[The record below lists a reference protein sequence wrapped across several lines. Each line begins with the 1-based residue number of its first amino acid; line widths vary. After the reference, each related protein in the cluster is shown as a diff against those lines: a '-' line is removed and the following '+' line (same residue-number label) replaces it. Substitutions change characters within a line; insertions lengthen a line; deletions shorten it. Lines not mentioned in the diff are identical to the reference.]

1 LTSRRKRSLS
11 YPTKAARRYPFPKAR
26 YRVSNWRE
34 YDQALQDRGS
44 LTVWFTPEAVA
55 AWQAPPTGR
64 RGRSPLY
71 SNVAIETGQMLR
83 LVFGQP
89 WRQTEGLLRSI
100 AALLGVSLAIPDH
113 TTFSRRSVGL
123 SLTTVLP
130 PTAEPVHVVIDS
142 TGLKVYG
149 AGEWQ
154 TEKHGERGRRTWR
167 KLHLAVNPDTGEILA
182 SELTTN
188 EVGDSS
194 MVGPLLE
201 QIPSALASVLA
212 DGAYDAEPVYRAVA
226 ERQPQSPP
234 AVIIPPRTTAV
245 LSVTADTAPSPRDR
259 HVQTIQEKGRRG
271 WERAVGYGKR
281 SLVETAMFRYK
292 TLIGPTLR
300 ARTLPAQRTEAHVAC
315 SVINRMTQLGMP
327 LSQRV

>member
-1 LTSRRKRSLS
+1 MPYQSN
-11 YPTKAARRYPFPKAR
+11 KAQRHKISKAQ
-26 YRVSNWRE
+26 YQVKNWGE

-44 LTVWFTPEAVA
+44 LTVWVTPEAVA
-55 AWQAPPTGR
+55 AWYALPTGK
-64 RGRSPLY
+64 RGRSRSY
-71 SNVAIETGQMLR
+71 SDVAIETGHLLR
-83 LVFGQP
+83 LVFGRP

-113 TTFSRRSVGL
+113 TTFSRRSAGL
-123 SLTTVLP
+123 SLATALP
-130 PTAEPVHVVIDS
+130 PTPGPVHVVIDS

-154 TEKHGERGRRTWR
+154 VEKHGERGRRSWR
-167 KLHLAVNPDTGEILA
+167 KLHLAVNPDSGEILA
-182 SELTTN
+182 SELTTK
-188 EVGDSS
+188 EVGDLS

-201 QIPSALASVLA
+201 QIQSPLLSVTA
-212 DGAYDAEPVYRAVA
+212 DGAYDAEPVYRAIA
-226 ERQPQSPP
+226 ERQSDPPP
-234 AVIIPPRTTAV
+234 AVIIPPRATAV
-245 LSVTADTAPSPRDR
+245 LRPTPGTAPSPRDR
-259 HVQTIQEKGRRG
+259 HIQTIQGKGRRG

-300 ARTLPAQRTEAHVAC
+300 ARTLPAQRTEARVDC
-315 SVINRMTQLGMP
+315 CVINQMTQLGMP